1 MYNELKKLD
10 INKPNNPIKMGY
22 RSQQKN
28 CKKYLIL
35 TWGFYPALT
44 IHFANEKPHTTFI
57 FTLILNSTRAGQIPI
72 LYVIR
77 IYFPID
83 NSELLLT
90 MFYLGFS

>member
-1 MYNELKKLD
+1 
-10 INKPNNPIKMGY
+10 MGY

-72 LYVIR
+72 LYVI
-77 IYFPID
+77 ITYFPI
-83 NSELLLT
+83 NNPQLLLT
-90 MFYLGFS
+90 IVHLGCS